1 MVIGCLEVFRG
12 VYRVFSCTNYVS
24 DVMVYRVETFCIQ
37 ASSTRP
43 MQLSK
48 SFRYVIGCLE
58 VFIECLEVFRAGYSV
73 FRVCIEVFICV

>member
-1 MVIGCLEVFRG
+1 MFRG
-12 VYRVFSCTNYVS
+12 VYRVF
-24 DVMVYRVETFCIQ
+24 RGIQ

-73 FRVCIEVFICV
+73 FRVCIEVFRGDDRVFRGGYPCHCMDSLCITLL